1 MLCSQVST
9 YKTWLLSSLQVPP
22 KEEKY
27 CLVSSKEEEVVKD
40 AFMESLFL
48 NICPQEAKKDDA
60 PVLILC
66 GAD

>member
-40 AFMESLFL
+40 AFYGITVFKYMST
-48 NICPQEAKKDDA
+48 
-60 PVLILC
+60 
-66 GAD
+66 GS

>member
-1 MLCSQVST
+1 MLCPQVST

-40 AFMESLFL
+40 AFYGITF
-48 NICPQEAKKDDA
+48 
-60 PVLILC
+60 
-66 GAD
+66 